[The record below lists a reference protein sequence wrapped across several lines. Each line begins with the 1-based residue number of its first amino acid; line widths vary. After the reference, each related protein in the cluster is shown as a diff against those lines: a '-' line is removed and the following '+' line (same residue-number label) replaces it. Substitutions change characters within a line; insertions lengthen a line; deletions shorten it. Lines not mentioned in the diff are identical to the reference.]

1 MGTTSSTSTLYFTGL
16 STFSSD
22 FQQIIQRSVSIAQL
36 PVTALQNQVTANN
49 DKNTTLET
57 LNPSVAALGSDVA
70 AIGALASNLGL
81 NASSSNSSLVAVT
94 NMGATKSG
102 AFTISDITS
111 LATAASETS
120 IAGYTTT
127 QAVSSTGH
135 LNLVV
140 GTKTYSLDLTGANQ
154 NDIGGLENAINN
166 SGAPVNATILANGS
180 QNYLVVS
187 ANSTGATTLQLNDV
201 PASAVLVTNGGTGT
215 ETSVN
220 TQADTDTTAV
230 SNTGKL
236 NLVVGSTT
244 YNLDISANNNLNGLA
259 QAINNAGTGVTA
271 TVTGSAG
278 NYSLSIAASGPTTI
292 QLYDQAPLISQTN
305 QGTNADFFLNG
316 IHINDSTNTY
326 PGKIPGLSFT
336 LKGETT
342 GAVTLSL
349 ASDSSQLSSA
359 LQSMVTHFNTLVG
372 QVQSQQGSSA
382 GPLQGDLLINQ
393 IQGDMQQLVTYWNPA
408 SSSSIRSLSDF
419 GVSFNDNG
427 QMSFDPSVIA
437 GFSDKQ
443 LSDAFKF
450 LGSSTTG
457 FGALA
462 SNFSQLS
469 DPISGLIANAENGLT
484 RENNSLSDQITTLNA
499 RVASVQ
505 AATTAQAQQADAFV
519 AQLQSQQNALD
530 ASIQSL
536 NLVLFGRQTNSNGL

>member
-1 MGTTSSTSTLYFTGL
+1 MGTTSNTSALYFTGL

-22 FQQIIQRSVSIAQL
+22 FQQIIQRSVAIAQL

-49 DKNTTLET
+49 DKSTTLQT
-57 LNPSVAALGSDVA
+57 LNPAVAALGSDVA
-70 AIGALASNLGL
+70 AIGALASKLGL
-81 NASSSNSSLVAVT
+81 TASSSNSSLVSVT
-94 NMGATKSG
+94 NTGATKPG
-102 AFTISDITS
+102 TFTISNITS

-120 IAGYTTT
+120 TAGYTNN

-140 GTKTYSLDLTGANQ
+140 GSKTYSLDLTGPEQ
-154 NDIGGLENAINN
+154 NNINGLADAINN
-166 SGAPVNATILANGS
+166 SGAAVNATILTNGA

-187 ANSTGATTLQLNDV
+187 ANNTGATTLQLNDV
-201 PASAVLVTNGGTGT
+201 PPASVLVSNTGTGT

-220 TQADTDTTAV
+220 TYPDADTTPV
-230 SNTGKL
+230 STSGKL
-236 NLVVGSTT
+236 NLMVSSTT
-244 YNLDISANNNLNGLA
+244 YNLNLGANNNLNGLA
-259 QAINNAGTGVTA
+259 QAITNAGSGVTA

-278 NYSLSIAASGPTTI
+278 NYSLSIVASGPTNI
-292 QLYDQAPLISQTN
+292 QLFDQAPLLSNTN

-326 PGKIPGLSFT
+326 SGKIPGLSFT
-336 LKGETT
+336 LKGETA
-342 GAVTLSL
+342 GNVTLSL
-349 ASDSSQLSSA
+349 ASDSTQLSSA
-359 LQSMVTHFNTLVG
+359 LQNMVNHFNTLVA
-372 QVQSQQGSSA
+372 QVQSQQGPSA

-393 IQGDMQQLVTYWNPA
+393 IQSDMQQLVTYWNPA
-408 SSSSIRSLSDF
+408 SSSSIRSLSDL
-419 GVSFNDNG
+419 GVSFNDTG
-427 QMSFDPSVIA
+427 QMSFDASVIP

-462 SNFSQLS
+462 RNFSQLS

-484 RENNSLSDQITTLNA
+484 RTNNSLNSQIATLNS
-499 RVASVQ
+499 RVALVQ
-505 AATTAQAQQADAFV
+505 AAATAQAQQADAFV
-519 AQLQSQQNALD
+519 AQLQSQQNSLD

-536 NLVLFGRQTNSNGL
+536 NLVLFGRRTNANGL